1 MDQPRDFVQEH
12 KEDLICKLKQI
23 LNMLKQSPRT
33 RYHCIDYF
41 FLLAMV
47 FLKANQIIRYTSNKQ
62 VNICKWQFFTWM
74 ISSYWQAM

>member
-41 FLLAMV
+41 FFV
-47 FLKANQIIRYTSNKQ
+47 SNG
-62 VNICKWQFFTWM
+62 FFKSQSNHSLY
-74 ISSYWQAM
+74 IK